1 MRILR
6 ISLALLLGVC
16 GVSWADLIEH
26 SVFDASLYATPVA
39 VDSTPSTFNAP
50 ESFTAPGS
58 FTLEP
63 DYVTP
68 VKDQGSCGS
77 CWAFATY
84 GSIESNILMS
94 GGPEEN
100 FSENHLI
107 NNHDFEWGPCEG
119 GNYNMSS
126 AYLSRLDG
134 PVYESDDPY
143 SFTSLGHTALTS
155 TTNDGYARDYFL
167 HEVSRL
173 DTENEIKNA
182 LMNHGGLATN
192 MYWAS
197 SYYRTSDD
205 TYYYNGSSS
214 ANHGVTIVGWD
225 DNKQTEAGNGAW
237 RIKNSWGPSW
247 GDDGYFWLSYA
258 DTVGAKEASSFQV
271 RPDDTIRGAYQHD
284 DFGVVSML
292 DTPWAMNLFQR
303 QSSRP
308 IGSVGFY
315 TLVDGAGFEVRVYD
329 DYTPGSGL
337 SGQLASVT
345 GTATYEGFHVVD
357 FEEWITL
364 PDDDFAVVL
373 YLDSGAPWGDDTLY
387 QAFER
392 TYEGYCESVSEPG
405 QSFYSFDGSSWGD
418 LYSYND
424 TANFL
429 MKAYE
434 TPEPATTLMLIVG
447 VGALSGY
454 YRRRRNDDSTTS

>member
-1 MRILR
+1 MRTVKVC
-6 ISLALLLGVC
+6 LAVLLGVS
-16 GVSWADLIEH
+16 GASFADLIEH
-26 SVFDASLYATPVA
+26 SALESSLYATPVA
-39 VDSTPSTFNAP
+39 VDSTPSDFTAP

-63 DYVTP
+63 DYVTS
-68 VKDQGSCGS
+68 VKDQGTCGS

-107 NNHDFEWGPCEG
+107 NNHGFEWGPCEG

-173 DTENEIKNA
+173 DTQNEIKNA
-182 LMNHGGLATN
+182 LMTHGGLATN
-192 MYWAS
+192 MYYDSAYLS
-197 SYYRTSDD
+197 DDD
-205 TYYYNGSSS
+205 TYYYDGGSN

-225 DNKQTEAGNGAW
+225 DTKQTEGGTGAW

-258 DTVGAKEASSFQV
+258 DTVGADGAASFQV

-284 DFGVVSML
+284 DFGVVSMMNN
-292 DTPWAMNLFQR
+292 PWAMNLFER
-303 QSSRP
+303 QSSSP

-315 TLVDGAGFEVRVYD
+315 TLADGAGFEVRVYD
-329 DYTPGSGL
+329 NYTPGSGL
-337 SGQLASVT
+337 SGLLTSVT

-357 FEEWITL
+357 FEEWLTL

-373 YLDSGAPWGDDTLY
+373 YLDSGVASGDSTLY
-387 QAFER
+387 QALES
-392 TYEGYCESVSEPG
+392 TYEGYVTSVSEPG
-405 QSFYSFDGSSWGD
+405 QSFYSFDGSSWAD
-418 LYSYND
+418 LHSYDD

-447 VGALSGY
+447 VGALGAY
-454 YRRRRNDDSTTS
+454 CRRRRNDDPTTP